1 MEPQFRPMVC
11 LTQTRMNRLFFGN
24 VLYMKEL
31 FIEKNSSIL
40 SALKQ
45 MDAIKHRLLIV
56 VEAGKFNSMLSIGD
70 IQRAIIRGA
79 EMNSPIVNILR
90 NNINVASIH
99 DDRKEVQEYVKKHK
113 TEYMPIVDEER
124 NIVEVL
130 FWNDLFHSDV
140 IRRTD
145 EFHLPVIIM
154 AGGKG
159 TRLRPLTNVLPKP
172 LIPIGNQ
179 TMLEDI
185 MDRFVDCGCH
195 EFYISVNYK
204 ADTIKRYMSNIDKP
218 QYHITYFQ
226 ENKPLGTAGSLHLL
240 KDQIKDTFFVSNCD
254 IIIDEDY
261 GEILKYHR
269 DNHNEITVVAAIK
282 NLAIPYGTL
291 ETKEEGLLSD
301 IKEKPEYTFKIN
313 TGMYILE
320 PHLIGEIPPNEF
332 YHITYLIE
340 KLMRDGRRVGV
351 YPINEGSWTDV
362 GNWNEY
368 LKFVNRNDK

>member
-1 MEPQFRPMVC
+1 
-11 LTQTRMNRLFFGN
+11 
-24 VLYMKEL
+24 MKEL
-31 FIEKNSSIL
+31 FVEKSSSIL

-56 VEAGKFNSMLSIGD
+56 VDAERFHSMLSIGD
-70 IQRAIIRGA
+70 IQRAIIRGV

-90 NNINVASIH
+90 NNIKVASIH
-99 DDRKEVQEYVKKHK
+99 DDNKEVQEYVKKHK
-113 TEYMPIVDEER
+113 TEYMPIVDDER
-124 NIVEVL
+124 KIVDVFFL
-130 FWNDLFHSDV
+130 NDLSHSDV
-140 IRRTD
+140 IHRSA
-145 EFHLPVIIM
+145 EFNLPVIIM

-172 LIPIGNQ
+172 LIPIGKQ

-204 ADTIKRYMSNIDKP
+204 AETIKRYLDNLNKP
-218 QYHITYFQ
+218 QYNISYFQ
-226 ENKPLGTAGSLHLL
+226 EDKPLGTAGSLHLL
-240 KDQIKDTFFVSNCD
+240 KDKIKSTFFVSNCD
-254 IIIDEDY
+254 IIIEEDY
-261 GEILKYHR
+261 GEILNYHR
-269 DNHNEITVVAAIK
+269 ENHNEITVVAAIK

-291 ETKEEGLLSD
+291 ETKAEGLLSD

-320 PHLIGEIPPNEF
+320 PHLIQEIPEDEF
-332 YHITYLIE
+332 YHITFLIE
-340 KLMRDGRRVGV
+340 KLMKEGRRVGV

-368 LKFVNRNDK
+368 LKFVNRNDE

>member
-1 MEPQFRPMVC
+1 MREDLRHIC
-11 LTQTRMNRLFFGN
+11 IDGHA
-24 VLYMKEL
+24 
-31 FIEKNSSIL
+31 SIL
-40 SALKQ
+40 AALKQ
-45 MDAIKHRLLIV
+45 MDAVKHRLLIV
-56 VEAGKFNSMLSIGD
+56 VESDKFRSMLSIGD
-70 IQRAIIRGA
+70 VQRAIIRGVAMECPIA
-79 EMNSPIVNILR
+79 EILR
-90 NNINVASIH
+90 DKTNVASVH
-99 DDRKEVQEYVKKHK
+99 DSREKVEQYVKERK
-113 TEYMPIVDEER
+113 TEFMPIIDDDN

-130 FWNDLFHSDV
+130 FWDEMFHTNV
-140 IRRTD
+140 IHRTA
-145 EFHLPVIIM
+145 EFNLPVIIM

-172 LIPIGNQ
+172 LIPIGEQ

-204 ADTIKRYMSNIDKP
+204 AETIKRYLDNLDKP
-218 QYHITYFQ
+218 QYNVSYFQ
-226 ENKPLGTAGSLHLL
+226 EDKPLGTAGSLHLL
-240 KDQIKDTFFVSNCD
+240 KDKIKSTFFVSNCD
-254 IIIDEDY
+254 IIIEEDY

-320 PHLIGEIPPNEF
+320 PHLIKEIPENEF
-332 YHITYLIE
+332 YHITFLIE
-340 KLMRDGRRVGV
+340 KLMKEGRRVGV

-362 GNWNEY
+362 GNWAEY